1 MSYEIIKFENENV
14 ELEVNVSPKEETV
27 WLSLNEMCLLFDRDK
42 SVISRH
48 IKKVFE
54 EKELN
59 EEQVVAQNATT
70 AADGKTYN
78 VTYYNLDVILSV
90 GRRIRTKIY
99 YVFYEWAKDTL
110 ALLKKTKSC
119 DKSNVI
125 RFEKGNMSLD
135 VTVVPEDGTVYL
147 SKDQLVLLFDSTR
160 QNVEYHINNIYETNE
175 LERNPTCKE
184 ILQVRIE
191 GNREVSR
198 YQTYYNL
205 EMIISLGYR
214 INTKRGIEFRRWATS
229 VLKEYLRKGYVVNE
243 DRTLVTKQN
252 FTSLV
257 NKVDLLDRR
266 LSKVEGDQKYLLVED
281 RIFFENQM
289 FDALVL
295 INQIV
300 ETAKESIVLIDPYT
314 DEKTLNAFKRKDKTI
329 SLIVVTS
336 SKNNLTKIDIEK
348 YTNEYGE
355 LTIKIDNRFHDRF
368 LIIDNHL
375 FYRLGSSINYM
386 GKRLTEISRITAEDS
401 IELIRRRAY

>member
-48 IKKVFE
+48 IKKLFE

-59 EEQVVAQNATT
+59 EEQVVVQNATT

-119 DKSNVI
+119 DKSNII

-135 VTVVPEDGTVYL
+135 VTVVPEDETVYL

-214 INTKRGIEFRRWATS
+214 TIINS
-229 VLKEYLRKGYVVNE
+229 
-243 DRTLVTKQN
+243 
-252 FTSLV
+252 
-257 NKVDLLDRR
+257 
-266 LSKVEGDQKYLLVED
+266 
-281 RIFFENQM
+281 
-289 FDALVL
+289 
-295 INQIV
+295 
-300 ETAKESIVLIDPYT
+300 
-314 DEKTLNAFKRKDKTI
+314 
-329 SLIVVTS
+329 
-336 SKNNLTKIDIEK
+336 
-348 YTNEYGE
+348 
-355 LTIKIDNRFHDRF
+355 
-368 LIIDNHL
+368 
-375 FYRLGSSINYM
+375 
-386 GKRLTEISRITAEDS
+386 
-401 IELIRRRAY
+401 